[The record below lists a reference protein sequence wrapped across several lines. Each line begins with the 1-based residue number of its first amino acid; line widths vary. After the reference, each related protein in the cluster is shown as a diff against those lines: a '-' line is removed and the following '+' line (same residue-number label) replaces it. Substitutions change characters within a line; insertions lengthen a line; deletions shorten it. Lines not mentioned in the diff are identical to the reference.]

1 MGINVLVVDDSAVM
15 RTMILKTMAISGLP
29 MGRTYQAGDGRQGL
43 DILANHPVDLV
54 IVDINMPVMNG
65 EEMIDA
71 MRERSD
77 IKDVPIVIISTE
89 GSQTRIERL
98 KQKGAVFV
106 HKPFPPE
113 IIRDTVKSL
122 LGLSGGGGGS
132 DGGDLVDVSGGG
144 GVDVNGGGGVD
155 VNGGGGVT
163 PPYLGGRGDK
173 DN

>member
-43 DILANHPVDLV
+43 DILADHPVDLV

-77 IKDVPIVIISTE
+77 IRDLPIIIISTE

-98 KQKGAVFV
+98 KKKGAVFV

-122 LGLSGGGGGS
+122 LGLSGGGGER
-132 DGGDLVDVSGGG
+132 DVSRGG
-144 GVDVNGGGGVD
+144 GVSRGGDERDISRGGD
-155 VNGGGGVT
+155 VT